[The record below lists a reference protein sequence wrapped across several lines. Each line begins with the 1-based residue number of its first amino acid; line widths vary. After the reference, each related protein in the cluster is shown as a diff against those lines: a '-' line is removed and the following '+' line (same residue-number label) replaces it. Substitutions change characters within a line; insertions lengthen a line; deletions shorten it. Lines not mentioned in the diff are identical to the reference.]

1 MRSQQQLHLTRQPHA
16 RTRAAAQVQEQNEY
30 RITMMV
36 AYALASAIIMLWTA
50 YLLTLTG
57 GILTN
62 LNIVPTH
69 LSSASESGNRGN
81 KDDQLTSVRF
91 DDRWNAFATMIHTLG
106 ENGVHARV
114 TDPAKDIQRDIAKS
128 KPDDRHDQTK
138 TDTSTAVLLSEASR
152 AEQSLMSNGRTRR
165 GGG

>member
-114 TDPAKDIQRDIAKS
+114 TDPAKDIQRIPVGCEPAFGHLVKNGNFSARCLATADINTRLAK
-128 KPDDRHDQTK
+128 
-138 TDTSTAVLLSEASR
+138 VE
-152 AEQSLMSNGRTRR
+152 
-165 GGG
+165 